1 MKKTILK
8 NLLVL
13 SFAFG
18 GLFLIGNNVF
28 GQDVLQKETEPTI
41 TCNQFKGHNA
51 RCWRFSVLLGDCEW
65 TGNQAHA
72 CIIL

>member
-28 GQDVLQKETEPTI
+28 GQDVLEKETPPAI
-41 TCNQFKGHNA
+41 TCSQHVSYGA
-51 RCWRFSVLLGDCEW
+51 RCWKPQGGLVQPCRF
-65 TGNQAHA
+65 TGYQYDY
-72 CIIL
+72 CV

>member
-13 SFAFG
+13 CFAFG
-18 GLFLIGNNVF
+18 GLFLISNNVIAR
-28 GQDVLQKETEPTI
+28 DVLQKETEPTI
-41 TCNQFKGHNA
+41 TCNQHSGPNA
-51 RCWRFSVLLGDCEW
+51 RCWRFSVLSGGCEW

-72 CIIL
+72 CIML